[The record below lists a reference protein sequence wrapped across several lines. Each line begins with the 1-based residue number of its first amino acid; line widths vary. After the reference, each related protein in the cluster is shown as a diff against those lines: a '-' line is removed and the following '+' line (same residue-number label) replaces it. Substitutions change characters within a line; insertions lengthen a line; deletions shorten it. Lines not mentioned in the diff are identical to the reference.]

1 MIDITPDTRI
11 IDLTVGQLMEVIES
25 ASLRNQEESKRV
37 VHGIAG
43 IAQIF
48 NCSIST
54 AQRIK
59 ASGKID
65 AAISQ
70 CGRTMV
76 IDVEK
81 AIRLFKANK

>member
-1 MIDITPDTRI
+1 MIDINPDTRI
-11 IDLTVGQLMEVIES
+11 IDLTVGQLLEVIES
-25 ASLRNQEESKRV
+25 TRNQAEPKRV

-48 NCSIST
+48 NCSTAT

-81 AIRLFKANK
+81 AIRLFKAK